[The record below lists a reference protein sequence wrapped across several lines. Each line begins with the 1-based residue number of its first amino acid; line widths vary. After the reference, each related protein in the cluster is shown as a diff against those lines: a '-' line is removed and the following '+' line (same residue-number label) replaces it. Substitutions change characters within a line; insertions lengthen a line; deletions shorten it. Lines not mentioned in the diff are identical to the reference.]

1 MFIGRALQGV
11 NVGQV
16 GLFQFKCTLT
26 GERMNTFWNYGLIA
40 WNDYTLSEGS
50 IVNYFE
56 SGHLSTMDFD
66 GSKQPVARQ
75 NQGEE

>member
-1 MFIGRALQGV
+1 MHLDRGKDEHLLR
-11 NVGQV
+11 
-16 GLFQFKCTLT
+16 
-26 GERMNTFWNYGLIA
+26 NYGPIP

-66 GSKQPVARQ
+66 GSKQPVATQ